1 MKANGVTVIRICA
14 LLVIATLLL
23 PACDSRAAPASTP
36 GSTPAGANTA
46 AAVPTSAAAPTTIVT
61 VAASPT
67 AAPTSAPTRAATAP
81 SAPSGDPGT
90 VVRGAFD
97 KLKSAGPYRTRE
109 TDASVYGGQTQTTE
123 TVREFVPP
131 DRTHAYFKPAL
142 VNFSELITIGSVW
155 YYKDLNGTWSKGDK
169 SPAPNTQR
177 ASISDL
183 LAKAVSDVQVVGSD
197 VVNGTPAAAYTWKFN
212 LQSTPAM
219 AGAIKAWI
227 AAATG
232 LPIQVDAQSTLGEGT
247 AQAQVQIHTTYEYDA
262 NIRVDPPI
270 P

>member
-1 MKANGVTVIRICA
+1 MKANGVTTIRICA

-23 PACDSRAAPASTP
+23 PACDSGAAPVSTP
-36 GSTPAGANTA
+36 GSTPAAPAGSTTVA
-46 AAVPTSAAAPTTIVT
+46 AAPSSAAAPTTIVT

-67 AAPTSAPTRAATAP
+67 AAPTRAATAP
-81 SAPSGDPGT
+81 GASSGDPGT

-109 TDASVYGGQTQTTE
+109 TDTSAYGGQTQATE

-131 DRTHAYFKPAL
+131 DRTHAFFKPAL

-183 LAKAVSDVQVVGSD
+183 LAKAVSDVQVVGPD

-219 AGAIKAWI
+219 AGTIKAWI
-227 AAATG
+227 AAGSG

-247 AQAQVQIHTTYEYDA
+247 AQAQVQIHTTYEYDDA
-262 NIRVDPPI
+262 IRIDPPI